1 MSLLRSAMP
10 LAITAA
16 LLCLS
21 ACNSGPD
28 SASAAKGS
36 SAPAAATVNGV
47 PISQATVDRM
57 AKQGASQG
65 HADTPEA
72 RKTIVDHLT
81 LQAVIA
87 QEAVKEGLDK
97 SPDVIEQLESI
108 RQAVLAN
115 AYVQD
120 YMKKHPVSDEAVQAE
135 YEHIKASMSG
145 TEYKAR
151 HILVDK
157 ESEAKDII
165 ARLKKDPGAFA
176 QLAAEKSKDPGS
188 RSNGGELGW
197 FDPRRMVP
205 EFDAALSHLEKG
217 KFTLEPVKTQFGYHV
232 ILLEDTRPIQAP
244 ALDQIKPQLAQ
255 QLQQQDVM
263 KQMETLK
270 SQAKIEVVSAAAPPA
285 PAPPAPAS
293 PAPAPPAPAAP
304 PPAPPPAK

>member
-1 MSLLRSAMP
+1 MSLFRTAMP

-16 LLCLS
+16 LLSLS
-21 ACNSGPD
+21 ACHSGPD
-28 SASAAKGS
+28 SASAPKGGS
-36 SAPAAATVNGV
+36 APAAPAAATVNGV

-72 RKTIVDHLT
+72 RKAIVDHLT

-97 SPDVIEQLESI
+97 SPDVIEQLDSI

-120 YMKKHPVSDEAVQAE
+120 YMKKHPVSDEALQAE

-188 RSNGGELGW
+188 RTNGGELGW

-270 SQAKIEVVSAAAPPA
+270 SQAKIEGVSAATPPPPA
-285 PAPPAPAS
+285 PAPS
-293 PAPAPPAPAAP
+293 APAPSAPAPS
-304 PPAPPPAK
+304 APPPAK